1 LDLYSLIGVILIYLY
16 EEKEV
21 EVLKENR
28 RKRAHTKEDQWFS
41 VSEDVESGIGS
52 DEEYPPRC
60 MESNIRKKI
69 IKPEE
74 GRPRAERGMQ
84 RGTFDT
90 GFIVRGFIAQ

>member
-1 LDLYSLIGVILIYLY
+1 
-16 EEKEV
+16 
-21 EVLKENR
+21 
-28 RKRAHTKEDQWFS
+28 
-41 VSEDVESGIGS
+41 VESGMGS